1 MVCKQAR
8 PPPPPPPMRGP
19 PRRRRMRATAGGR
32 IRRRGGQSVE
42 NSRRGEG
49 VEGGGGV
56 AVATVSRT
64 PAPPPTVRARRVL
77 PRENDWVTRNR
88 VGPRGCVG
96 SPPPR
101 RPESDS
107 RACGDAALGGR
118 LPRGGGVPSALPRVI
133 RSRRGLATHAASCN
147 VDTLCA
153 GCRPN
158 PPPGWPRRLVGVAA
172 ALVVG
177 TGVGSDG
184 RVWPAGR
191 GPRARR
197 LGRWVPVSVG
207 RAGPQMSM
215 WPEWAGPRRRQWAPT
230 GAVWGCATSGGR
242 FQLASHPPP
251 SCVGPGLTG
260 PRDEGP
266 SGSLP
271 TVAFFGAGRVPTEA
285 GTGVPTRG

>member
-1 MVCKQAR
+1 M
-8 PPPPPPPMRGP
+8 
-19 PRRRRMRATAGGR
+19 
-32 IRRRGGQSVE
+32 
-42 NSRRGEG
+42 
-49 VEGGGGV
+49 

-88 VGPRGCVG
+88 VGPRGCAA

-107 RACGDAALGGR
+107 RACGDAALVGR

-172 ALVVG
+172 ALVSEL
-177 TGVGSDG
+177 GSDPTEEFGRPAEG
-184 RVWPAGR
+184 RVLVVWAGGCRSASAGR
-191 GPRARR
+191 GLKCQCGPNGPDRAADSGRPPAPCGGARR
-197 LGRWVPVSVG
+197 AAADFSWRPTHPRRASVPDSPARATRGPAGPSPQCVCSVRDGCQPRRG
-207 RAGPQMSM
+207 RACRLAA
-215 WPEWAGPRRRQWAPT
+215 EYTANN
-230 GAVWGCATSGGR
+230 GAT
-242 FQLASHPPP
+242 
-251 SCVGPGLTG
+251 
-260 PRDEGP
+260 
-266 SGSLP
+266 
-271 TVAFFGAGRVPTEA
+271 
-285 GTGVPTRG
+285 